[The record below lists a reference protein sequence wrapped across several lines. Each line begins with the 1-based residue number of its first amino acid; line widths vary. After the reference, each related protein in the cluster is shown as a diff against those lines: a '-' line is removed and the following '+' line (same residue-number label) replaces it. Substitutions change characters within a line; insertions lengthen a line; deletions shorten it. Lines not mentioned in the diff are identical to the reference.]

1 MLFNLPLPRC
11 DSKDAFYFNMDGAMF
26 TAFDDYDCYD
36 SIVNK
41 LYNASMNKEG
51 SFSIKIS
58 EELDYNDTIDKLFY
72 NEPYEF
78 FEYTADVNKMMDTDY
93 RIKDNLSIITYEEQG
108 LVQIQLKYE

>member
-1 MLFNLPLPRC
+1 
-11 DSKDAFYFNMDGAMF
+11 
-26 TAFDDYDCYD
+26 
-36 SIVNK
+36 
-41 LYNASMNKEG
+41 MNKEG

-72 NEPYEF
+72 NGPYEF